1 MSVRA
6 SVQYMAL
13 LGMVWPAAEVTSNKV
28 EQFPKFLKV
37 ARGANASMFC
47 TFPLF
52 QDIPDVYWWK
62 RGEGSFLK
70 PDSRKRFNV
79 KKGSSSFDVLNAS
92 VADSGMYYCKVK
104 HQESIGDGSGSQLTV
119 YVPPTPLKIVAVE
132 TSATSLKLECKTVA
146 FYPEHLEI
154 SWLRDGV
161 EILSGIETVKNK
173 STEELYEVSS
183 FLEEA
188 QPAPKKVVYTCLA
201 SHISL
206 LVPASVSYT
215 VNRGSKKDSAE
226 AGQAEEQVRQAPSE
240 QLTAY
245 ATLNLRDDKG
255 PPKRRHEIEHTVY
268 PQTEQEFPYTTVETR
283 TRNNAKHRQKEQRT
297 VYAQTKQRSGENQ
310 LTYAAL
316 QLADSKKTSK
326 PKQDKSAV
334 YAEVN
339 VIKKERS

>member
-1 MSVRA
+1 MSVTA

-13 LGMVWPAAEVTSNKV
+13 LGMVWPVIFLYLMYATVTAEVTSNKV
-28 EQFPKFLKV
+28 DQFPKFLKV
-37 ARGANASMFC
+37 VRGASVSMRC

-52 QDIPDVYWWK
+52 QDTPDVYWWK
-62 RGEGSFLK
+62 RGEGSFLE

-92 VADSGMYYCKVK
+92 VADSGVYYCKVK
-104 HQESIGDGSGSQLTV
+104 HQESIANGSGSQLTV
-119 YVPPTPLKIVAVE
+119 YVPPTPLKIAAVE
-132 TSATSLKLECKTVA
+132 GISTESLKLECKTAA

-173 STEELYEVSS
+173 STEGLYEVSS
-183 FLEEA
+183 FLEEV
-188 QPAPKKVVYTCLA
+188 QPAPNEVVYTCLA
-201 SHISL
+201 SHVSL

-215 VNRGSKKDSAE
+215 ANRDIGNKFPLIFGCAGGILAILLLIIILTRLKLKASDGSKKNSEE
-226 AGQAEEQVRQAPSE
+226 AGQA
-240 QLTAY
+240 
-245 ATLNLRDDKG
+245 
-255 PPKRRHEIEHTVY
+255 
-268 PQTEQEFPYTTVETR
+268 
-283 TRNNAKHRQKEQRT
+283 KEL
-297 VYAQTKQRSGENQ
+297 TKQRSGENQ
-310 LTYAAL
+310 LTYATL

-339 VIKKERS
+339 FIKKERS

>member
-1 MSVRA
+1 
-6 SVQYMAL
+6 
-13 LGMVWPAAEVTSNKV
+13 
-28 EQFPKFLKV
+28 
-37 ARGANASMFC
+37 MFC

-215 VNRGSKKDSAE
+215 VNRGTDNTFLLIFGCAGGILAILLLIIILTRLKLKASDGSKKDSAE